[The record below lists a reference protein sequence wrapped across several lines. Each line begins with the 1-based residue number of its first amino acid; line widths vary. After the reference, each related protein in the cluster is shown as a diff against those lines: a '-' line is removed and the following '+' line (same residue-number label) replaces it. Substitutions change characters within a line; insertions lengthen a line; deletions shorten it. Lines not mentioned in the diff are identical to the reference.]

1 MTVQFTPATK
11 WQARLRMA
19 IQGPAGSGKTYTALA
34 FATALAALRGGRP
47 ALIDTERGSASKYAD
62 RYDYDVVALDSFQP
76 ERYIEAID
84 AAERAGY
91 PVLVIDSLSHAWEGE
106 GGVLS
111 LVDEASRRSSS
122 GNSFA
127 AWGVVTPRHRALVD
141 AMLQANLD
149 VIATMRTKTEY
160 RLEPDARGKLVPRRL
175 GTRPVQREGM
185 EYEFDIVAEMAADS
199 HELRV
204 IKSRCSAVADQVVE
218 RPDGTWF
225 QPVIAWLTEGTA
237 APRWCEEPE
246 GQARFWAWA
255 AEQALSRE
263 EVLAVLGVEALADYG
278 GGKKQALER
287 LQAHLTS
294 RDPVKVEAWPI

>member
-1 MTVQFTPATK
+1 M
-11 WQARLRMA
+11 
-19 IQGPAGSGKTYTALA
+19 
-34 FATALAALRGGRP
+34 
-47 ALIDTERGSASKYAD
+47 
-62 RYDYDVVALDSFQP
+62 
-76 ERYIEAID
+76 
-84 AAERAGY
+84 
-91 PVLVIDSLSHAWEGE
+91 
-106 GGVLS
+106 
-111 LVDEASRRSSS
+111 VDEASRRSTS

-185 EYEFDIVAEMAADS
+185 EYEFDLVAEMAADS

-204 IKSRCSAVADQVVE
+204 IKSRCPAVADQAIE
-218 RPDGTWF
+218 RPDAAWF
-225 QPVIAWLTEGTA
+225 QPVIAWLTEGAA

-255 AEQALSRE
+255 AEHALSRE
-263 EVLAVLGVEALADYG
+263 EVLDVLGVDALAAYG
-278 GGKKQALER
+278 GGKKEALER

-294 RDPVKVEAWPI
+294 REPVQVEGWAI